1 MRPKNVWFAWSI
13 AVGLLVAAAT
23 WSATPVSAIETKVE
37 LPPTGSTNANAIVVD
52 VMLNTEPTETVVA
65 DLATAGTVLDV
76 ISELDAV
83 VLQTQQAELVGISSR
98 PHVVSVRY
106 DTATAV
112 APRNASRYVQSTA
125 GGRSSF
131 NQDSINITD
140 LGVGRTISEDGDG
153 VYVALIDT
161 GLVPAW
167 RSHLPKQ
174 QIDIGY
180 ARAFSEQDRQGKGL
194 GPGGSHAWESDPNS
208 HGTFLAGMI
217 LGFDVNDPFVAPG
230 AQGRVEGTAPAATLI
245 PIRITSD
252 QDPERTTAS
261 IVSRALVYAASL
273 KQRSLSNHP
282 VVVSLAVVFSHDE
295 PIVREAMNFALS
307 RGLIV
312 VVAAGNNGEEGMGYP
327 AAYPEAIS
335 VGASGWIGQFQPGP
349 DGNSSNFWR
358 SDDVPDPT
366 NSQDFFITDYSSRQL
381 PGQYLDVI
389 APGHLIFGPGQ
400 LPGGPPDHFFGT
412 GTSAATPHVA
422 GIVALMAQKR
432 PLLTQGEAED
442 ILKRTAVPI
451 GPGCRTVVEPI
462 YGSNAWTYCWGSDA
476 TGAGLV
482 DAQAALAATLAP

>member
-1 MRPKNVWFAWSI
+1 MKLKAIFLATLI
-13 AVGLLVAAAT
+13 QVGLLAGAAT
-23 WSATPVSAIETKVE
+23 WGANRVSATQAQIEALT
-37 LPPTGSTNANAIVVD
+37 PGAFIVN
-52 VMLNTEPTETVVA
+52 VMLNTEPTDAVVA
-65 DLATAGTVLDV
+65 NLATHGAVLDV

-83 VLQTQQAELVGISSR
+83 VLQTEEGELAGIRSL
-98 PHVVSVRY
+98 PHVLSAESDTSV
-106 DTATAV
+106 AV

-125 GGRSSF
+125 GGRSTF
-131 NQDSINITD
+131 NQDAINITD

-174 QIDIGY
+174 GVNIGY
-180 ARAFSEQDRQGKGL
+180 ARAFNEEDRQGKGL
-194 GPGGSHAWESDPNS
+194 GPGGSHAWEEDPNS

-217 LGFDVNDPFVAPG
+217 LGFDVDDPAVAPG
-230 AQGRVEGTAPAATLI
+230 AQGPVEGSAPGATVI
-245 PIRITSD
+245 PIRITTD
-252 QDPERTTAS
+252 QSPDRTTAS
-261 IVSRALVYAASL
+261 ILSRALVYAASL
-273 KQRSLSNHP
+273 KERSLSNHP
-282 VVVSLAVVFSHDE
+282 VVISLAVASAQEE
-295 PIVREAMNFALS
+295 PLIREAMDFAIA

-335 VGASGWIGQFQPGP
+335 VGASGWTGQWQPGN
-349 DGNSSNFWR
+349 DLNRSNFWR

-366 NSQDFFITDYSSRQL
+366 SPQDFFITDYSSRQL

-400 LPGGPPDHFFGT
+400 LPGGPPDHFFGH
-412 GTSAATPHVA
+412 GTSASTPHVV

-432 PLLTQGEAED
+432 PQLTQAEAEC
-442 ILKRTAVPI
+442 ILKQTAVPI
-451 GPGCRTVVEPI
+451 GPGCRTVAEPI
-462 YGSNAWTYCWGSDA
+462 DVFTGFSVTYCWGGNA

-482 DAQAALAATLAP
+482 DAQAALAATPIP